1 MANDRIR
8 LTLNVKKILFFLIFI
23 TSSYDVFLNIR
34 LGGFSF
40 RFVYILILLLLL
52 IYIYDSFK
60 TNKLVLKHLGLNSF
74 LIWALSLALFVPNT
88 PLIGRNVGYLVWLF
102 LHFSLTVIAS
112 YFSSEK
118 NIYSLLRLYMISFIC
133 SSIIGLMQ
141 LILGLLGISFYTE
154 QWWIQDRLPRLNG
167 FSYEPSYY
175 STYLMIGFSFSY
187 FLYRKKVLLNN
198 LTKNTV
204 IATFLGILLSTS
216 RMGILV
222 AVMQILFFEL
232 FIDKKSVKKVLFFI
246 LSFFTVLISLVI
258 ILLTN
263 ENLSFLLAGLGI
275 MGGSAHSSIERLD
288 GFITQI
294 EIFSRNPLKGYSLGG
309 VSQAIAFEKGVT
321 NISQETIKPF
331 DISMNIFIEVLTAS
345 GIIGFAFFMYYV
357 YVLLIK
363 SRRSYSSLTK
373 NNHIIMQSLVWGLLF
388 EFIILCFNQN
398 ILRAYLWVHIA
409 FLNSWYFATKAKIA
423 EY

>member
-1 MANDRIR
+1 MSMSIR
-8 LTLNVKKILFFLIFI
+8 ELLFFLIFL
-23 TSSYDVFLNIR
+23 TSSYDIFLNVR

-40 RFVYILILLLLL
+40 RFVYIIILFLLF
-52 IYIYDSFK
+52 IYIYETLQS
-60 TNKLVLKHLGLNSF
+60 NKLIVKHLGLNPF
-74 LIWALSLALFVPNT
+74 LIWTCSLILFIPNT
-88 PLIGRNVGYLVWLF
+88 PLVGRNIGYLVWLF
-102 LHFSLTVIAS
+102 LHFSLIIVAN
-112 YFSSEK
+112 YFSNSQ

-133 SSIIGLMQ
+133 SSIIGLLQ
-141 LILGLLGISFYTE
+141 LLLGLVGISFYTE

-187 FLYRKKVLLNN
+187 FLYRKKVLLNS
-198 LTKNTV
+198 LTKYTV
-204 IATFLGILLSTS
+204 IATSLGILLSTS

-222 AVMQILFFEL
+222 AIVQVLMFEL
-232 FIDKKSVKKVLFFI
+232 FIDRKSIKKI
-246 LSFFTVLISLVI
+246 LFFTVSFFATLIGILIV
-258 ILLTN
+258 LLTN

-275 MGGSAHSSIERLD
+275 MGGSAHSSVERLD
-288 GFITQI
+288 GFITQL

-345 GIIGFAFFMYYV
+345 GIIGFAFFLYYV
-357 YVLLIK
+357 YVLLIRSKK
-363 SRRSYSSLTK
+363 SYNSSIN
-373 NNHIIMQSLVWGLLF
+373 NNHIIMHSLIWGLLF
-388 EFIILCFNQN
+388 EFVILCFNQN

-409 FLNSWYFATKAKIA
+409 ILNSWYFSTKSKPS
-423 EY
+423 